1 MKLCEPTLD
10 QEDLCSYSC

>member
-10 QEDLCSYSC
+10 QEDLCSYSS